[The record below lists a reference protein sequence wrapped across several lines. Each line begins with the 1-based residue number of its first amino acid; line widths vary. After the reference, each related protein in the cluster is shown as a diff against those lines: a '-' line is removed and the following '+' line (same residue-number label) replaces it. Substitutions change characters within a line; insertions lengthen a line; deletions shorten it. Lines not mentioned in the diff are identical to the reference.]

1 MESALSRSQAFLVL
15 NALPHIGP
23 ITANRL
29 LAACGDDPVA
39 VLAAATETLRAVRG
53 VGPVIAETLAGW
65 RTHVDPVAEE
75 RGLRE
80 CGAAFLAAADEGYP
94 PLLREIH
101 DPPIGLYC
109 RGRYEPGRTCVA
121 IVGSR
126 RTTQYGLAT
135 ARRLGGELARRGFC
149 VVSGLARGIDTAA
162 HEGAL
167 EAGGGTVA
175 VLGTGIDVV
184 YPPENRV
191 LTERIA
197 REGALLSEFRLGRP
211 ADRQSF
217 AMRNRIVAGM
227 SAAIVVVES
236 DVDGGSMITARFAAD
251 QGRVVLA
258 VPGRIDQPTSA
269 GCHQLIRDGAVLLT
283 SVEDVV
289 GELGY
294 LRGLRPGP
302 IPDNAARGVV
312 RGERTPGGECPGGPE
327 DETVADRSAGGLEGP
342 APVAEA
348 VRGMSPAQ
356 EPSPPASSASASTS
370 ALLPRP
376 TGATP
381 GEAAVRELFRGGA
394 ILATEEVALAL
405 GWSAE
410 RAMAVV
416 LRLELGG
423 RLIKRADGRH
433 EEVATR

>member
-1 MESALSRSQAFLVL
+1 METVLSRSQALLVL
-15 NALPHIGP
+15 NALPHLGP

-29 LAACGDDPVA
+29 LAACGGDPVA
-39 VLAAATETLRAVRG
+39 VLLADPAALRAVRG
-53 VGPVIAETLAGW
+53 VGPVIADTLVAW
-65 RTHVDPVAEE
+65 KTHVELAAEE

-80 CGAAFLAAADEGYP
+80 RGAAFLPAEDVSYP

-109 RGRYEPGRTCVA
+109 RGRFAPATTCVA

-167 EAGGGTVA
+167 EAGGRTAA
-175 VLGTGIDVV
+175 VLGTGIDLV
-184 YPPENRV
+184 YPPENRA

-236 DVDGGSMITARFAAD
+236 DVDGGSMITARFAAE

-283 SVEDVV
+283 SAEDVV
-289 GELGY
+289 DELSY
-294 LRGLRPGP
+294 LRGMRPGP
-302 IPDNAARGVV
+302 IPDNPARGVV
-312 RGERTPGGECPGGPE
+312 R
-327 DETVADRSAGGLEGP
+327 VARSEGDNIP
-342 APVAEA
+342 DGVD
-348 VRGMSPAQ
+348 SPAGD
-356 EPSPPASSASASTS
+356 S
-370 ALLPRP
+370 ALP
-376 TGATP
+376 A
-381 GEAAVRELFRGGA
+381 EAAVLELFRGGA
-394 ILATEEVALAL
+394 ILATEEIASAL

-410 RAMAVV
+410 RAMAVT
-416 LRLELGG
+416 LRLELRGS
-423 RLIKRADGRH
+423 LIKRADGRN
-433 EEVATR
+433 EEVTRG